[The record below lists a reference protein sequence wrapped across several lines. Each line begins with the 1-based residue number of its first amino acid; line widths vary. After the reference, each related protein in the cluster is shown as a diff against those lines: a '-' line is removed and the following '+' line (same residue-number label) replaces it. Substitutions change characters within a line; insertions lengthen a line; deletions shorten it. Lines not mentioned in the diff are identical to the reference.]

1 MSAQH
6 ALNSMYDALDKRNY
20 KQAIKIAN
28 KAKRPTD
35 ILIVLKAH
43 ACERLGKFEEA
54 LDICLGVKKR
64 LIPEEYLVNHLTMV
78 FNNLGYPKHATES
91 VAKACES
98 LKKSSPLLENFLKQL
113 FFCHGKERQY
123 LLQQQTAMKLYRQYK
138 KPEYAL
144 WVATTMVLQIDNN
157 TGNANMLMKMATRFL
172 KTALETLPE
181 RGGQASELYLN
192 VLSRD
197 GQYQEAITC
206 LKSLVSENSGR
217 LKSSSMLPVEVKKTR
232 GKILQG
238 A

>member
-1 MSAQH
+1 
-6 ALNSMYDALDKRNY
+6 MYDALDKRNY

-157 TGNANMLMKMATRFL
+157 TGNANMLMKNGDKVPEDCAGDFTRARWTSIGVIL
-172 KTALETLPE
+172 KYFIARRAIS
-181 RGGQASELYLN
+181 RGNN
-192 VLSRD
+192 VF
-197 GQYQEAITC
+197 
-206 LKSLVSENSGR
+206 
-217 LKSSSMLPVEVKKTR
+217 
-232 GKILQG
+232 KIFS
-238 A
+238 